1 MTALEHAL
9 DQIQRGAWVLTTR
22 TADDGT
28 VTYVA
33 HRPPGWAGPGDAF
46 EEITAPDTATLRA
59 RLAQRCRHGT

>member
-1 MTALEHAL
+1 M
-9 DQIQRGAWVLTTR
+9 RGARVLTTR

-28 VTYVA
+28 VTYAA
-33 HRPPGWAGPGDAF
+33 HRPPGWSGPGDPF